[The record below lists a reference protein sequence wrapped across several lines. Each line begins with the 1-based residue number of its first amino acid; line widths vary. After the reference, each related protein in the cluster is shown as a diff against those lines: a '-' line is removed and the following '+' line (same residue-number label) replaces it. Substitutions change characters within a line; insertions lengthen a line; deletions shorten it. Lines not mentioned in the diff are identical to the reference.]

1 MRGPLV
7 QFLPFAHPSSSVL
20 PRLADPFTLE
30 TRICDPQSP
39 KLQFFL
45 PCLHRSPPSICK
57 RSTSLFST
65 VSPPFRETRITSMA
79 YQNRIQLRWPDPEH
93 HLHGHGNAHE
103 APSIYGLPTV
113 LRPPADDSFSLSS
126 SSCPPML
133 PKSWTWMRRPHMLP
147 LTGSAPNQAL
157 FAFRPL
163 LAPQFSPLL
172 RLTNRSPRP
181 HLDLTVRPFLSR
193 STTSLKNKI
202 DQARSERDGGFDQ
215 RNGFKRNRDLASNV

>member
-1 MRGPLV
+1 MGQRTRNHRRKHILSAHERPSRTV
-7 QFLPFAHPSSSVL
+7 PPFRPSVLFRSAVL

-113 LRPPADDSFSLSS
+113 RRPPADDSFSLAS
-126 SSCPPML
+126 SSCAPML
-133 PKSWTWMRRPHMLP
+133 PKSWTRRPHMLP
-147 LTGSAPNQAL
+147 LTGSQAL
-157 FAFRPL
+157 FAFRPCSL
-163 LAPQFSPLL
+163 PGS
-172 RLTNRSPRP
+172 RHRS
-181 HLDLTVRPFLSR
+181 
-193 STTSLKNKI
+193 I
-202 DQARSERDGGFDQ
+202 
-215 RNGFKRNRDLASNV
+215 